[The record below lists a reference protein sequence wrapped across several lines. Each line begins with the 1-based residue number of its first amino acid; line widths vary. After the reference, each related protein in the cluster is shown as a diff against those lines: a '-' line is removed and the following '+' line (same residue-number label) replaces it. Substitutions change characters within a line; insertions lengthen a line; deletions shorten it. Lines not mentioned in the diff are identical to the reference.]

1 MATYNKR
8 GFKAPKPEEEKVVV
22 EQPVEETTFDGNST
36 TAEVFNKLDEG
47 ANKTEEWVAKNQ
59 KAIFGVVGAIAL
71 LTIGYLAYDKLIA
84 DPKQDDAANDMFQA
98 EQYYNSA
105 LSAPTPQANDSL
117 FNLALKGGEG
127 KFGLLAIIENHAGTD
142 AANLAHYHAGVA
154 YLNTGKYKEAVEHLE
169 QFKTDD
175 EVLKAQ
181 SKGLIGDAYVQL
193 NKKEYQEKGLSYYE
207 EAAKASTN
215 EAIAPYW
222 LNKAAKLSLYLGK
235 NDEALTYFKEIKEKY
250 STSQEAG
257 LAEAYIAKLE
267 K

>member
-22 EQPVEETTFDGNST
+22 EQPVEEATFEGHST

-59 KAIFGVVGAIAL
+59 KIIFGVVGAIAL
-71 LTIGYLAYDKLIA
+71 LTIGYLAYDKFIV
-84 DPKQDDAANDMFQA
+84 DPKEDEAANDMFQA
-98 EQYYNSA
+98 EKYYQNA
-105 LSAPTPQANDSL
+105 LAAPAANDSL

-127 KFGLLAIIENHAGTD
+127 KLGLIGVIEQHAGTD
-142 AANLAHYHAGVA
+142 AANIAHYEAGVA
-154 YLNTGKYKEAVEHLE
+154 YLNTGKYKEAVEHFE

-175 EVLKAQ
+175 EILKAQ
-181 SKGLIGDAYVQL
+181 ATGATGDAYAQL
-193 NKKEYQEKGLSYYE
+193 NTKEYQEKALSLYDQ
-207 EAAKASTN
+207 AAKATTN

-222 LNKAAKLSLYLGK
+222 LNKAATFSLALNK
-235 NDEALTYFKEIKEKY
+235 NDEALKYFKEIKEKY
-250 STSQEAG
+250 STSQEAQ
-257 LAEAYIAKLE
+257 LADGYIARLE

>member
-22 EQPVEETTFDGNST
+22 EQPVEDAIIDDSNST

-59 KAIFGVVGAIAL
+59 KLIFGVVGAIAL
-71 LTIGYLAYDKLIA
+71 LTIGYLAYDKFIV
-84 DPKQDDAANDMFQA
+84 DPKEDEAANDLFQA
-98 EQYYNSA
+98 EKYYQDA
-105 LSAPTPQANDSL
+105 LAAPAANDSL

-127 KFGLLAIIENHAGTD
+127 KLGLIGIIEQHSGTE
-142 AANLAHYHAGVA
+142 AANVARYEAGVA
-154 YLNTGKYKEAVEHLE
+154 YLNTGKYKEAVEQLE

-181 SKGLIGDAYVQL
+181 ATGLTGDAYVQL
-193 NKKEYQEKGLSYYE
+193 NTKEYQEKGLSLYE
-207 EAAKASTN
+207 QAAKATAN

-222 LNKAAKLSLYLGK
+222 LNKAATLSLALNK
-235 NDEALTYFKEIKEKY
+235 NDEALKYFKEIKEKY
-250 STSQEAG
+250 SASQEAA
-257 LAEAYIAKLE
+257 LADGYIARLE